1 MAQDPRTYAVD
12 RDGWLRLLPALIA
25 NSEDI
30 PYLEA
35 PRLRLESI
43 TTEAGDLLTQQAALS
58 ASKQDVSKRLQALI
72 AEGRQ
77 LAAFLRVGVK
87 QRYGTRSEKL
97 TAFHLQPFRG
107 RKIKSTEEAI
117 NKTPSSTEP
126 TVPPSANPQ

>member
-1 MAQDPRTYAVD
+1 MS
-12 RDGWLRLLPALIA
+12 RDSWLRLLPALIA
-25 NSEDI
+25 NSADI
-30 PYLEA
+30 PHLEA

-43 TTEAGDLLTQQAALS
+43 TAETGDLLTQQAALS
-58 ASKQDVSKRLQALI
+58 ASKQDVSRRLQALI

-107 RKIKSTEEAI
+107 RKIKTSEEAV
-117 NKTPSSTEP
+117 NKTPPASEP